1 MDIGIAIKTLRKRK
15 KISQKDLAK
24 ECNLSVNALCNIE
37 NNISFPQKSTISRIC
52 EVLNIPTS
60 YLLFFSIS
68 DEDIPSDKKAVFNSL
83 NSTIK
88 NLLLDSID

>member
-68 DEDIPSDKKAVFNSL
+68 DDDIPNDKKAVFDSL